1 MATTTTAFYA
11 NTTGY
16 AALERLL
23 ATAYNSVVTDGDTT
37 RAGRTALN
45 LAGTGDYTASAS
57 EYEKPVLEGSG
68 LLTGNRSLILP
79 LIAGAWW
86 WIYNNTTGS
95 YTLTAKGSSGT
106 GIVILQ
112 GCAAQVWTDG
122 TNFLRATADV
132 EQDGDL
138 GTNTVPVGAIEDSG
152 LTGQKAAVLADVAV
166 IGGLPVLHRIDVAAG
181 TTGTAASVTLTYKT
195 RICEVWLVKTGAAG
209 GGAGT
214 ISVGYAANLI
224 TNAMSIDVADQTVVR
239 AGTIDDAYHD
249 IAAAG
254 ELRVVRTRTASTS
267 EACTVYV
274 LGVRVA

>member
-11 NTTGY
+11 NTTSY
-16 AALERLL
+16 SALERLA

-45 LAGTGDYTASAS
+45 LAGSGDYTASAS

-68 LLTGNRSLILP
+68 LLTGNRGLVLP
-79 LIAGAWW
+79 LVAGAWW
-86 WIYNNTTGS
+86 WVYNNTTGS
-95 YTLTAKGSSGT
+95 YTLTVKGSSGT

-112 GCAAQVWTDG
+112 GCTALVWTDG
-122 TNFLRATADV
+122 TNFLRATPDV

-152 LTGQKAAVLADVAV
+152 LTGQKAAVLADAAV
-166 IGGLPVLHRIDVAAG
+166 IGGIPVLHRIDVAAG
-181 TTGTAASVTLTYKT
+181 ATGNVDVTLTYKT
-195 RICEVWLVKTGAAG
+195 RVTDVHLVKRSAAG

-214 ISVGYAANLI
+214 IQVFNGANAI
-224 TNAMSIDVADQTVVR
+224 TNAMSIDVADQIIVR
-239 AGTIDDAYHD
+239 PTTLDDAYWE

-254 ELRVVRTRTASTS
+254 TLRVTRTRTASTD
-267 EACTVYV
+267 ETCTVFV
-274 LGVRVA
+274 RGVRVA